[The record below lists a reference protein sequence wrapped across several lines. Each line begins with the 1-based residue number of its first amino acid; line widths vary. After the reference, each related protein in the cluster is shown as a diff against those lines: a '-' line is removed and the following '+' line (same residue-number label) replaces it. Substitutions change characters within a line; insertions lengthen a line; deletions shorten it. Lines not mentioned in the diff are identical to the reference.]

1 MIVCGLSGLINRWYV
16 DGSASAQARR
26 PYALSVDFRCALI
39 GLAGRPNVGKSTLV
53 NAIVGQHVT
62 ITSNRP
68 QTTRRRI
75 AGIAHGD
82 GWQLVLADL
91 PGIQIPRDGLT
102 ERMARSVSETLADV
116 DLVLLVIDG
125 TEKIGGGDRASAEAA
140 YAAGV
145 PVIVVVNKTDG
156 MKPERI
162 GEAIAAA
169 AELGDF
175 AELHPV
181 SAMTG
186 DGVPALVADLVRMA
200 PEGPALFP
208 DDARSSEPVR
218 LQIAE
223 LIREQALRRLRDE
236 VPHALTV
243 VVEEY
248 DAPTKKRAA
257 RIQATIYVES
267 SSQQGIVIGAGGSMI
282 RAIGTSARPG
292 IERVIGAKVM
302 LDLRVRAQRG
312 WRDDPSLLDRLGP

>member
-1 MIVCGLSGLINRWYV
+1 M
-16 DGSASAQARR
+16 
-26 PYALSVDFRCALI
+26 

-53 NAIVGQHVT
+53 NRIVGEHVS
-62 ITSNRP
+62 ITSARP

-91 PGIQIPRDGLT
+91 PGVQIPRDGLT
-102 ERMARSVSETLADV
+102 ERMAGSVRETLADV
-116 DLVLLVIDG
+116 DIVLLVLDASQA
-125 TEKIGGGDRASAEAA
+125 IGGGDRASAELA

-145 PVIVVVNKTDG
+145 PVVVVVNKTDG
-156 MKPERI
+156 LQPARI
-162 GEAIAAA
+162 AEAMAAA
-169 AELGDF
+169 ADLGPF

-181 SAMTG
+181 SAATG
-186 DGVPALVADLVRMA
+186 DGVAALIDDLVRMA

-208 DDARSSEPVR
+208 ADARSSDPLR

-248 DAPTKKRAA
+248 EPATRKRAA
-257 RIQATIYVES
+257 RIEATIYVES
-267 SSQQGIVIGAGGSMI
+267 SSQQGIVVGAGGSMI
-282 RAIGTSARPG
+282 KAIGSTARTG
-292 IERVIGAKVM
+292 IERILGGKVM
-302 LDLRVRAQRG
+302 LDLRVRTQRG

>member
-1 MIVCGLSGLINRWYV
+1 MVAYPAGV
-16 DGSASAQARR
+16 E
-26 PYALSVDFRCALI
+26 FRCALI

-102 ERMARSVSETLADV
+102 ERMASSVRETLSDV
-116 DLVLLVIDG
+116 DLVLLVLDG
-125 TEKIGGGDRASAEAA
+125 TESIGGGDRASAEAA
-140 YAAGV
+140 FASGV
-145 PVIVVVNKTDG
+145 PVIIVVNKTDG
-156 MKPERI
+156 MSPERI
-162 GEAIAAA
+162 GRAIGAA

-175 AELHPV
+175 AELHPI
-181 SAMTG
+181 SAING
-186 DGVPALVADLVRMA
+186 DGVQALVDDLIRMA
-200 PEGPALFP
+200 PPGPALFP
-208 DDARSSEPVR
+208 DDAKSSDPVR

-243 VVEEY
+243 VIEEY
-248 DAPTKKRAA
+248 EAPTKKRAA
-257 RIQATIYVES
+257 RIEATIYVDS
-267 SSQQGIVIGAGGSMI
+267 KSQQGIVIGAGGSMI
-282 RAIGTSARPG
+282 RAIGTSARPN

-302 LDLRVRAQRG
+302 LDLRVRSQSG
-312 WRDDPSLLDRLGP
+312 WRDDPALLDRLGP

>member
-1 MIVCGLSGLINRWYV
+1 MQFHRVLTYPAGV
-16 DGSASAQARR
+16 E
-26 PYALSVDFRCALI
+26 FRCALV

-53 NAIVGQHVT
+53 NKIVGEHVT
-62 ITSNRP
+62 ITSSRP

-75 AGIAHGD
+75 AGIAHGE

-102 ERMARSVSETLADV
+102 RRMAESVKETLSDV
-116 DLVLLVIDG
+116 DVVLLVLDG
-125 TEKIGGGDRASAEAA
+125 TQSIGGGDRASAEAA

-156 MKPERI
+156 MLPERI
-162 GEAIAAA
+162 AQAMQAA
-169 AELGDF
+169 AELGEF

-181 SAMTG
+181 SAKTG
-186 DGVPALVADLVRMA
+186 DGVAALIADLVRLA

-208 DDARSSEPVR
+208 DEARSSDPVR
-218 LQIAE
+218 LQISE

-248 DAPTKKRAA
+248 DPPTRRRAA
-257 RIQATIYVES
+257 RIEASIYVDS
-267 SSQQGIVIGAGGSMI
+267 KSQQGIVIGAGGTMI
-282 RAIGTSARPG
+282 RDIGTSARPG
-292 IERVIGAKVM
+292 IERIIGGKVM
-302 LDLRVRAQRG
+302 LELRVRTQRG
-312 WRDDPSLLDRLGP
+312 WRDDPALLDRLGP

>member
-1 MIVCGLSGLINRWYV
+1 ME
-16 DGSASAQARR
+16 
-26 PYALSVDFRCALI
+26 FRCALI

-102 ERMARSVSETLADV
+102 QRMASSVRETLSDV
-116 DLVLLVIDG
+116 DLVLLVLDG
-125 TEKIGGGDRASAEAA
+125 TESIGGGDRASAEAA
-140 YAAGV
+140 FAAGV
-145 PVIVVVNKTDG
+145 PVIIVVNKTDG
-156 MKPERI
+156 MSPERI
-162 GEAIAAA
+162 GRAIGAA

-175 AELHPV
+175 KELHPI
-181 SAMTG
+181 SAING
-186 DGVPALVADLVRMA
+186 DGVQALVNDLVRFA

-208 DDARSSEPVR
+208 DDAKSSDPVR

-248 DAPTKKRAA
+248 EAPTKKRAA
-257 RIQATIYVES
+257 RIEAPH
-267 SSQQGIVIGAGGSMI
+267 QQVH
-282 RAIGTSARPG
+282 
-292 IERVIGAKVM
+292 
-302 LDLRVRAQRG
+302 
-312 WRDDPSLLDRLGP
+312 DRHHEHRQ

>member
-1 MIVCGLSGLINRWYV
+1 V
-16 DGSASAQARR
+16 
-26 PYALSVDFRCALI
+26 

-53 NAIVGQHVT
+53 NRIVGEHVS
-62 ITSNRP
+62 ITSARP

-91 PGIQIPRDGLT
+91 PGVQIPRDGLT
-102 ERMARSVSETLADV
+102 ERMAGSVRETLADV
-116 DLVLLVIDG
+116 DIVLLVLDASQA
-125 TEKIGGGDRASAEAA
+125 IGGGDRASAELA

-145 PVIVVVNKTDG
+145 PVVVVVNKTDG
-156 MKPERI
+156 LQPARI
-162 GEAIAAA
+162 AEAMAAA
-169 AELGDF
+169 ADLGPF

-181 SAMTG
+181 SAATG
-186 DGVPALVADLVRMA
+186 DGVAALIDDLVRMA

-208 DDARSSEPVR
+208 ADARSSDPLR

-248 DAPTKKRAA
+248 EPATRKRAA
-257 RIQATIYVES
+257 RIEATIYVES
-267 SSQQGIVIGAGGSMI
+267 SSQQGIVVGAGGSMI
-282 RAIGTSARPG
+282 KAIGSTARTG
-292 IERVIGAKVM
+292 IERILGGKVM
-302 LDLRVRAQRG
+302 LDLRVRTQRG